1 MISQVIKSL
10 ILVSLVS
17 GVISYILFKNTTKS
31 FIEWFAIC
39 SIIQFLF
46 FYFYNNVISY
56 TTRLRLEKENLE
68 TIKLINS
75 NTILINCESCK
86 KVNNVQIYLTRD
98 NEFECTHCK
107 TENILSIEYSTIAKT
122 KIYE

>member
-86 KVNNVQIYLTRD
+86 KVNNVQIDLTRD

>member
-86 KVNNVQIYLTRD
+86 KVNNVQIDLTRD
-98 NEFECTHCK
+98 NEFECTNCK

>member
-86 KVNNVQIYLTRD
+86 KVNNVQIDLTSD

>member
-10 ILVSLVS
+10 VLVSLVS

-86 KVNNVQIYLTRD
+86 KVNNVQIDLTRD
-98 NEFECTHCK
+98 NEFKCTHCK